1 MEMEN
6 RPLVSR
12 GLEGGKG
19 GEAAVNIKSSVRI
32 PVMELSCISALV
44 VLRQTDTHM
53 FRLHG
58 TKHRHTNHTHTQ
70 LSLCKT
76 GEMWIRWMSCV
87 RANLLMVISCC
98 SFIRRCI
105 LGLFGVSLYFFF
117 IAVYDIQLS
126 LKVFLES
133 TVVCWEWNKAI
144 FLI

>member
-1 MEMEN
+1 MEN

-117 IAVYDIQLS
+117 HSCIWYTIIFKS
-126 LKVFLES
+126 LFRKHSCLLRVEQS
-133 TVVCWEWNKAI
+133 NI
-144 FLI
+144 SNLI